1 MKLTCNIDQR
11 GRKAR
16 LRGGVV
22 VGLCGVTL
30 LIAGFFMHS
39 PVTMLVGIFVWFTGA
54 FMIFE
59 GLRGWCALRAMG
71 IKTPM

>member
-1 MKLTCNIDQR
+1 MKLTCNIDHR

-30 LIAGFFMHS
+30 LVAGFFMDS
-39 PVTMLVGIFVWFTGA
+39 PATTIVGIFIWFIGA
-54 FMIFE
+54 FMLFE

-71 IKTPM
+71 FKTPM